1 MKHAKDIAFI
11 TLDTY
16 RIAAI
21 EQLKT
26 YAKILDI
33 PIEVA
38 YNAED
43 LEAAK
48 EKFKDKDLIYID
60 TAGRNYM
67 NSEYINQL
75 KEIAQFK
82 EQDKLMCVLSL
93 TAKEEDMETIY
104 QQFSKLPVD
113 TVIFTKADETSTY
126 GQIYNLWKKHHFAIH
141 TLTIG
146 SRCTE

>member
-1 MKHAKDIAFI
+1 MASSIESTEGHSKFIYLLGPTGVGKTTTIAKLAADAKMKHAKDIAFI

-82 EQDKLMCVLSL
+82 EQDKLIYALTL
-93 TAKEEDMETIY
+93 TAKE
-104 QQFSKLPVD
+104 
-113 TVIFTKADETSTY
+113 
-126 GQIYNLWKKHHFAIH
+126 
-141 TLTIG
+141 
-146 SRCTE
+146 